1 MIAETETVGLVQQFV
16 ERTGQLY
23 SLPAVAAEVLRLTS
37 EPQIDPR
44 ALRQCI
50 ESDPALA
57 ARLLRVVNS
66 SLFGPTRPVTDLSQ
80 ALTLL
85 GIRPLKMLVLGFSL
99 PKELFTGLE
108 AEVLARYW
116 RQTLVKAVA
125 AREISERLW
134 QVPGDEAF
142 LAALVQDIGVLALIQ
157 QLGPA
162 YERLL
167 SRVQTS
173 GGSLIDCELDTLGF
187 DHLVLS
193 ARLLSH
199 WGLPAGLCAAISV
212 PPVQSRIEGLSG
224 KERTLPSIL
233 HLADL
238 VARMID
244 QPYGSALNELL
255 TAGGQYCGLN
265 YDRLQPIVADL
276 QYKVAELAEVLSL
289 QLADGL
295 SYVDLLIAAQQ
306 RLANESVDAMAALA
320 TNQPDGELIALAAE
334 LQQRL
339 SVASQRGGSQ
349 ANSRSAVQRKVVT
362 RVSSG
367 CMSSQQPTI
376 VHEPRG
382 EKRLSSDQVLRAPLA
397 AAIQRSR
404 QSRTPLTLAL
414 FEIDNFSDLLV
425 QGGPV
430 AMTELAYALR
440 YALADWTASTSEA
453 RLISDS
459 RLAMV
464 WEGCSRSEAIQRT
477 RDCIATASDW
487 ARERFDLSADVTLSI
502 GVATLEAAPKNYPAQ
517 ELIDAAERCLSAA
530 RLSGGNTIKSIAF

>member
-1 MIAETETVGLVQQFV
+1 
-16 ERTGQLY
+16 
-23 SLPAVAAEVLRLTS
+23 
-37 EPQIDPR
+37 
-44 ALRQCI
+44 
-50 ESDPALA
+50 
-57 ARLLRVVNS
+57 
-66 SLFGPTRPVTDLSQ
+66 
-80 ALTLL
+80 
-85 GIRPLKMLVLGFSL
+85 
-99 PKELFTGLE
+99 
-108 AEVLARYW
+108 
-116 RQTLVKAVA
+116 
-125 AREISERLW
+125 
-134 QVPGDEAF
+134 
-142 LAALVQDIGVLALIQ
+142 
-157 QLGPA
+157 
-162 YERLL
+162 
-167 SRVQTS
+167 
-173 GGSLIDCELDTLGF
+173 
-187 DHLVLS
+187 LS

-212 PPVQSRIEGLSG
+212 PPVQSRIEELSA
-224 KERTLPSIL
+224 KERMLPSML

-238 VARMID
+238 IARMID
-244 QPYGSALNELL
+244 HPYGSALNELL
-255 TAGGQYCGLN
+255 TAGGRYCGLN

-339 SVASQRGGSQ
+339 SQASQRGSSQ
-349 ANSRSAVQRKVVT
+349 RNSRSAGQRNVIT
-362 RVSSG
+362 NERSG
-367 CMSSQQPTI
+367 YTSAQRPDA

-382 EKRLSSDQVLRAPLA
+382 ERRLSSDQVLRAPLA
-397 AAIQRSR
+397 AAVQRSR
-404 QSRTPLTLAL
+404 QTRTPLTLAL

-487 ARERFDLSADVTLSI
+487 SREHFDLSVDVTLSI